1 MQNRYLCFLVDTK
14 FDVVKRLFVS
24 FKDENGS
31 ESCSKYYLQIVEI
44 KDFND
49 MINGKNLFDQ
59 SIKMI

>member
-1 MQNRYLCFLVDTK
+1 M
-14 FDVVKRLFVS
+14 S